1 MRECQHY
8 SSSDVKSLKLC
19 HQQASEY
26 RKHAIAMR
34 KKTDKLLVHVPD
46 VNIRDRSDVEA
57 EDEAEES
64 DEHETEENS
73 HKASR
78 KVRDC
83 VLEFGYK
90 R

>member
-1 MRECQHY
+1 
-8 SSSDVKSLKLC
+8 
-19 HQQASEY
+19 
-26 RKHAIAMR
+26 MR

-78 KVRDC
+78 KVRLCARFWMQKVKLDC
-83 VLEFGYK
+83 STYLIINRHRE
-90 R
+90 RPSI

>member
-1 MRECQHY
+1 
-8 SSSDVKSLKLC
+8 
-19 HQQASEY
+19 
-26 RKHAIAMR
+26 MR